1 MTDDPNDLIL
11 SESELNGDKKNACQI
26 KEELDRLIAA
36 IQRRVE
42 AIERD
47 RERISK
53 ARDRAG
59 GFTDMSQLEQQR
71 KRKADL

>member
-11 SESELNGDKKNACQI
+11 SAAELNGDKKNACQI

-42 AIERD
+42 ASERD

>member
-42 AIERD
+42 ASERD

-53 ARDRAG
+53 ARDSAG